1 MADLGGCSSG
11 GRVDGGVVPA
21 ELLPTE
27 GSWRS
32 RHDWTMGEGMT
43 RADVRL

>member
-27 GSWRS
+27 GKL
-32 RHDWTMGEGMT
+32 
-43 RADVRL
+43 AVAA